1 MDRKESELMFAVV
14 PGFFVMLIIN
24 KYLTN
29 MSQPIQTSFSV
40 YHLENYIPSVTSW
53 TVYSPHTQMG
63 QFCAV
68 NLYNEIQ

>member
-29 MSQPIQTSFSV
+29 MSQSIRTLFSV
-40 YHLENYIPSVTSW
+40 YHLENYIPSVTS
-53 TVYSPHTQMG
+53 
-63 QFCAV
+63 
-68 NLYNEIQ
+68 

>member
-1 MDRKESELMFAVV
+1 MFAVV

-29 MSQPIQTSFSV
+29 MSQPIWTLFSV
-40 YHLENYIPSVTSW
+40 YDLENYIPSVTSW
-53 TVYSPHTQMG
+53 TPYSPHTQMG

-68 NLYNEIQ
+68 YSYNKI

>member
-40 YHLENYIPSVTSW
+40 YHLENYIPSVTS
-53 TVYSPHTQMG
+53 
-63 QFCAV
+63 
-68 NLYNEIQ
+68 